1 MTTLGIAED
10 DVEVGGLLPLFE
22 SLGYAIISGPSLAP
36 DGDRPERQSYGDVVL
51 RGRLEY
57 ALRRINPK
65 VPGVAIDEAVRR
77 VLNLPS
83 PSFLVNNHVF
93 HQLLVE
99 GVDVE
104 WAGEAGP
111 EYGKVW
117 LVDYDD
123 VENNDWAAVNQFTV
137 IEGNNNRRPDV
148 VVFVNGL
155 PLSVIELKNPAD
167 EKVTVRNAFNQL
179 QTYKREIPSLFAYNG
194 VLIVSNEWEAR
205 LGSLT
210 ADWDRFMAWRT
221 IDGEQI
227 VPKGQLELATLIGG
241 VFAKRRLLDLLRYFV
256 AFEVDGERVIKYIA
270 QYHQYHAV
278 NKAVQRTIEASRA
291 EGDRRAGVVWHTQ
304 GSGKSLSM
312 LFFAGKIVQNEV
324 LENPTIIVL
333 TDRNDL
339 DEQLLGTF
347 LRSQELLRQEPVQA
361 QTREHL
367 KQLLSRNAGGVVFTT
382 IQKFA
387 PAEDEVSYPQLSD
400 RRNIIFIA
408 DEAHRSQYDFIDGF
422 ARHMRDALPNA
433 TFIGFTGTPIEAD
446 DRSTP
451 AVFGNYIDIYD
462 IHRAVE
468 DEATVP
474 IYYEARLAQLTM
486 DEEAAAVLDDQF
498 EEATEG
504 EETDHKEK
512 LKTRW
517 AQLEAIV
524 GSPARVESVA
534 GDLVEHWNRRSST
547 MTGKAM
553 VVGMS
558 RRICVDL
565 YDAIIELHPDWHS
578 DDDSTGK
585 IKVVMTGN
593 AATEPE
599 YAAHI
604 RNKSRQAAIAARV
617 RNPDDELEIVI
628 VRDMWLTGFDAPCL
642 HTMYVDKPMRGHGL
656 MQAIARVNRR
666 FRDKPGGL
674 IVDYIGI
681 GEPLKRA
688 LMHYSP
694 HDRDTTGVPVEQ
706 AAALMQEL
714 YEVALGI
721 LHGFDIARI
730 DDLPKGQWGPV
741 ALDAY
746 ELILSQSDGKDRF
759 TATVNKLM
767 KAFALASASDEARA
781 IATHVGFLQLV
792 KARLNA
798 LTVDGE
804 KQQANVD
811 AAIRQIISG
820 AIASDGIVDIFAEA
834 GLSRPDI
841 GILSDEFLDE
851 LSRMP
856 QKNLALETLK
866 KLLSDEI
873 KSRQKRNLVQARS
886 FRELLENTLNKY
898 RNRSIDAAQVLQEL
912 IEMAR
917 DLREADRRG
926 EALGLSEDEIAFY
939 DALETSDSAVMELG
953 DETLKAIARELVRTV
968 QENATID
975 WTLKESVRANMR
987 VAVKRLLRKY
997 GYPPDKQEQAISTVI
1012 KQAELMAMGQ
1022 AG

>member
-1 MTTLGIAED
+1 MNALGIAED
-10 DVEVGGLLPLFE
+10 DVEVGSLLPLFE
-22 SLGYAIISGPSLAP
+22 NLGYTIINGPTLAP
-36 DGDRPERQSYGDVVL
+36 DGERPERQSYADVVL
-51 RGRLEY
+51 RGRLDD
-57 ALRRINPK
+57 ALRRINPG
-65 VPGVAIDEAVRR
+65 VPQVALDEAVRR

-83 PSFLVNNHVF
+83 PSYLVNNHAF
-93 HQLLVE
+93 HQMLVE

-104 WAGEAGP
+104 WAGSAGP

-123 VENNDWAAVNQFTV
+123 VEANDWLCVNQFTV
-137 IEGNNNRRPDV
+137 IEAGNNRRPDV

-167 EKVTVRNAFNQL
+167 EKVTVRHGFNQL

-194 VLIVSNEWEAR
+194 VLVTSNEWEAR

-221 IDGEQI
+221 IDGVEI
-227 VPKGQLELATLIGG
+227 APKGVLEQTTLIAG
-241 VFAKRRLLDLLRYFV
+241 VFAKWRLLDLLRYFV
-256 AFEVDGERVIKYIA
+256 AFEADGERVIKKIA
-270 QYHQYHAV
+270 QYHQYYAV
-278 NKAVQRTIEASRA
+278 NKAVERTIEASRA

-312 LFFAGKIVQNEV
+312 LYFAGKIAQNAI

-347 LRSQELLRQEPVQA
+347 LRSQELVRQKPVQA
-361 QTREHL
+361 DSRSHL
-367 KQLLSRNAGGVVFTT
+367 KELLSRNAGGVVFTT

-387 PAEDEVSYPQLSD
+387 PSEDEVAYPQLSD

-422 ARHMRDALPNA
+422 ARNMRDALPNA

-446 DRSTP
+446 DKSTP
-451 AVFGNYIDIYD
+451 AVFGDYIDIYD

-486 DEEAAAVLDDQF
+486 QEDAAAALDDQF
-498 EEATEG
+498 EQATEG
-504 EETDHKEK
+504 EETEHKEK
-512 LKTRW
+512 LKSRW
-517 AQLEAIV
+517 SQLEEVV
-524 GSPARVESVA
+524 GSPARVEA
-534 GDLVEHWNRRSST
+534 IATDLVEHWERRAST
-547 MTGKAM
+547 LTGKAM
-553 VVGMS
+553 IVGMS

-565 YDAIIELHPDWHS
+565 YNAIVKLRPDWHS
-578 DDDSTGK
+578 DDDATGK
-585 IKVVMTGN
+585 IKVVMTGS

-599 YAAHI
+599 YADHI
-604 RNKSRQAAIAARV
+604 RSKARQSAIATRV
-617 RNPDDELEIVI
+617 RNPDDEIEIVI

-688 LMHYSP
+688 LQHYSS

-706 AAALMQEL
+706 ATALMQEH
-714 YEVALGI
+714 YEVALSI
-721 LHGFDIARI
+721 LHGFDITSI
-730 DDLPKGQWGPV
+730 DELPKGQWGPV
-741 ALDAY
+741 ALEAY
-746 ELILSQSDGKDRF
+746 EIVLSQEDGKDRF

-781 IATHVGFLQLV
+781 IATHAGFLQLV

-798 LTVDGE
+798 LTVGGE

-820 AIASDGIVDIFAEA
+820 AIAADGIVDIFAEA

-851 LSRMP
+851 LSKMP

-866 KLLSDEI
+866 KLLNDEI
-873 KSRQKRNLVQARS
+873 KSRQKRNLVQSRS
-886 FRELLENTLNKY
+886 FRDLLEKTLNRY
-898 RNRSIDAAQVLQEL
+898 RNRSIEAAQVLQEL
-912 IEMAR
+912 IDMAR
-917 DLREADRRG
+917 DLREADKRG
-926 EALGLSEDEIAFY
+926 EDLGLGEDEVAFY

-953 DETLKAIARELVRTV
+953 DETLKAIARDLVRCV

-975 WTLKESVRANMR
+975 WTLKEGVRAKMR

-997 GYPPDKQEQAISTVI
+997 GYPPDKQEQATATVI
-1012 KQAELMAMGQ
+1012 KQAELMATG
-1022 AG
+1022 AAN